1 MKRLIVL
8 MLSGL
13 LLFSVFSTPVVAK
26 RDMVKVMTQNQY
38 LGADL
43 TPLVTAETLDKFL
56 AEANVALQQIAFN
69 NFPLRA
75 QRFATQVALT
85 KPDLIGLQ
93 EVYDFTVNGSN
104 FGPPFVNHLD
114 ETLSALAAKGQ
125 SYHVAATLN
134 NLDISVSIEGL
145 GMVRVLDR
153 DVILA
158 REGVEVTP
166 LSGDFS
172 AGGLCGVPIKNPA
185 YPAFGPEYLVSTE
198 SEDGCNF
205 TMFLKIPSPLGPDI
219 EVERGFVGVDA
230 TVRGK
235 TYRFVDTHFEQK
247 LPDPNNQGSAI
258 FQSLQAAEL
267 IGTLISVTPPDLNLV
282 LLGDFNSWSEDVPIA
297 GIISPYQTIVGAGF
311 ADVWDTNPLARFDQD
326 GLTCCEFSDLS
337 NVTSDHYERVDIIFL
352 RGTSFF
358 PLAFVTGKIP
368 IFPLSQPPNWA
379 SDHGG
384 VFGKLIFN
392 GGQMN

>member
-8 MLSGL
+8 TLSGL
-13 LLFSVFSTPVVAK
+13 FLFSVFSTPVVAK
-26 RDMVKVMTQNQY
+26 RDMIKVLTQNQY
-38 LGADL
+38 LGTDL
-43 TPLVTAETLDKFL
+43 TPLVTAETPEEFL
-56 AEANVALQQIAFN
+56 TEANVALQQIASN
-69 NFPLRA
+69 NFPLRV

-104 FGPPFVNHLD
+104 FGPPFVNHLE

-125 SYHVAATLN
+125 TYHVAATLN
-134 NLDISVSIEGL
+134 NLDITLPIDGV

-158 REGVEVTP
+158 REGVEITS
-166 LSGDFS
+166 LSGNIS
-172 AGGLCGVPIKNPA
+172 SGGLCGVPIPNPA
-185 YPAFGPEYLVSTE
+185 FPDFGPEILESTE
-198 SEDGCNF
+198 SEEGCNF
-205 TMFLKIPSPLGPDI
+205 TVFLKIPSPLGSAI
-219 EVERGFVGVDA
+219 KVERGFVGVDA

-235 TYRFVDTHFEQK
+235 TYRFVNTHFEQK
-247 LPDPNNQGSAI
+247 LPDPNNPGSAI
-258 FQSLQAAEL
+258 FQSLQAVEL
-267 IGTLISVTPPDLNLV
+267 VGTLIATTPPDLDLV
-282 LLGDFNSWSEDVPIA
+282 VLGDFNSWSEDAPIA
-297 GIISPYQTIVGAGF
+297 GITPPYQIIVGAGF
-311 ADVWDTNPLARFDQD
+311 ADVWDTNPLALFDQD

-392 GGQMN
+392 EDQMN